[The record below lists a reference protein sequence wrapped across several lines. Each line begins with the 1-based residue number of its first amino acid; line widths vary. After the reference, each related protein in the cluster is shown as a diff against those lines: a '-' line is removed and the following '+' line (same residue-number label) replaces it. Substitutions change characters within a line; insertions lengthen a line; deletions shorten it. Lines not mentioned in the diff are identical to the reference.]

1 MRGKFRDQGRLFSY
15 LSPETRVPANHPLR
29 QIRALVREVLK
40 DLSRTFGKL
49 YASEGRP
56 SIPPEQLVSALLLQ
70 ACYGIR
76 SEWQLM
82 EQLDYN
88 LLYRW
93 FVGLSPD
100 DRIWDPTTFTKNRD
114 RLQQGDV
121 FQKIH
126 DETAQPSSGE
136 AVAVRC
142 AFFGR
147 WQSDRSLGLAE
158 KLSPQGRQ

>member
-56 SIPPEQLVSALLLQ
+56 SIPPEQLVSDLLLQ

-76 SEWQLM
+76 SE
-82 EQLDYN
+82 LD
-88 LLYRW
+88 R
-93 FVGLSPD
+93 
-100 DRIWDPTTFTKNRD
+100 
-114 RLQQGDV
+114 
-121 FQKIH
+121 
-126 DETAQPSSGE
+126 
-136 AVAVRC
+136 
-142 AFFGR
+142 
-147 WQSDRSLGLAE
+147 
-158 KLSPQGRQ
+158 